1 MKLAGLEKGLWW
13 SQESKRVVSPWEK
26 TVRNGSAGA
35 SGTDT
40 LGKRHLRVK
49 AVTQTWWSL
58 GPQRY

>member
-40 LGKRHLRVK
+40 LGKRHLGVK
-49 AVTQTWWSL
+49 AVTQTWSL